1 MNQSPNRRDFL
12 KTVAGAGALAATGSL
27 PVNAAPKPSSP
38 AEKVAHSLFES
49 LNEEQRSAVAFPFDH
64 PLRSKVDNNWQI
76 TKPRIGQF
84 FNKDQQAMVEEIFRK
99 IHSPEYAETIVKQE
113 TVSFEGCLKV
123 IQVTADQIGL
133 APKLAVDTDALRVAE
148 FSAPDGMVVIK
159 CDRAAKQVTVSI
171 K

>member
-1 MNQSPNRRDFL
+1 MSNF
-12 KTVAGAGALAATGSL
+12 KKIFAIACLAAVPQLSL
-27 PVNAAPKPSSP
+27 
-38 AEKVAHSLFES
+38 
-49 LNEEQRSAVAFPFDH
+49 
-64 PLRSKVDNNWQI
+64 
-76 TKPRIGQF
+76 
-84 FNKDQQAMVEEIFRK
+84 
-99 IHSPEYAETIVKQE
+99 AETIVKQE

-148 FSAPDGMVVIK
+148 FSAPDGTVVIK

>member
-1 MNQSPNRRDFL
+1 MINL
-12 KTVAGAGALAATGSL
+12 KKVFAIACFTTVPQLSL
-27 PVNAAPKPSSP
+27 
-38 AEKVAHSLFES
+38 
-49 LNEEQRSAVAFPFDH
+49 
-64 PLRSKVDNNWQI
+64 
-76 TKPRIGQF
+76 
-84 FNKDQQAMVEEIFRK
+84 
-99 IHSPEYAETIVKQE
+99 AETIVKQE

-148 FSAPDGMVVIK
+148 FSAPDGTVVIK

>member
-1 MNQSPNRRDFL
+1 MSIVKKIF
-12 KTVAGAGALAATGSL
+12 AIFCFA
-27 PVNAAPKPSSP
+27 AAP
-38 AEKVAHSLFES
+38 HLSL
-49 LNEEQRSAVAFPFDH
+49 
-64 PLRSKVDNNWQI
+64 
-76 TKPRIGQF
+76 
-84 FNKDQQAMVEEIFRK
+84 
-99 IHSPEYAETIVKQE
+99 AETIVKQE

-148 FSAPDGMVVIK
+148 FSAPDGTVVIK

>member
-1 MNQSPNRRDFL
+1 MSDVKKIF
-12 KTVAGAGALAATGSL
+12 AIACLAAI
-27 PVNAAPKPSSP
+27 PK
-38 AEKVAHSLFES
+38 LT
-49 LNEEQRSAVAFPFDH
+49 
-64 PLRSKVDNNWQI
+64 I
-76 TKPRIGQF
+76 
-84 FNKDQQAMVEEIFRK
+84 
-99 IHSPEYAETIVKQE
+99 AETIVKQE

-148 FSAPDGMVVIK
+148 FSAPDGTVVIK

>member
-1 MNQSPNRRDFL
+1 M
-12 KTVAGAGALAATGSL
+12 VAIG
-27 PVNAAPKPSSP
+27 
-38 AEKVAHSLFES
+38 
-49 LNEEQRSAVAFPFDH
+49 LNEKRECGPMPSMKKAIVIACLAVVP
-64 PLRSKVDNNWQI
+64 
-76 TKPRIGQF
+76 QF
-84 FNKDQQAMVEEIFRK
+84 
-99 IHSPEYAETIVKQE
+99 SLAETIVKQE

-148 FSAPDGMVVIK
+148 FSAPDGTVVIK

>member
-1 MNQSPNRRDFL
+1 MINL
-12 KTVAGAGALAATGSL
+12 KKIFAIACFTTVPQLSL
-27 PVNAAPKPSSP
+27 
-38 AEKVAHSLFES
+38 
-49 LNEEQRSAVAFPFDH
+49 
-64 PLRSKVDNNWQI
+64 
-76 TKPRIGQF
+76 
-84 FNKDQQAMVEEIFRK
+84 
-99 IHSPEYAETIVKQE
+99 AETIVKQE

-148 FSAPDGMVVIK
+148 FSAPDGTVVIK

>member
-1 MNQSPNRRDFL
+1 M
-12 KTVAGAGALAATGSL
+12 
-27 PVNAAPKPSSP
+27 
-38 AEKVAHSLFES
+38 
-49 LNEEQRSAVAFPFDH
+49 LNFKKIFAIACLTAVPQLCA
-64 PLRSKVDNNWQI
+64 
-76 TKPRIGQF
+76 
-84 FNKDQQAMVEEIFRK
+84 
-99 IHSPEYAETIVKQE
+99 AETIVKQE

-148 FSAPDGMVVIK
+148 FSAPDGTVVIT